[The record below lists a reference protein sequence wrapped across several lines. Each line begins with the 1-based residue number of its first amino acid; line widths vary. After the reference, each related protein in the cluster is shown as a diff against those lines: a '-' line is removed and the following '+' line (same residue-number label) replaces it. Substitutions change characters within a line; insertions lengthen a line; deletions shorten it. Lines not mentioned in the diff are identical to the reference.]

1 VVEANH
7 VYDFGP
13 FRIDSLRGVLLHN
26 GHRMQV
32 PPKIFQTLLVL
43 VQRRGQIVEKNDFLK
58 LVWPDAIVE
67 ESNLSQ
73 NIFRLRKILGKN
85 PEGREYIETVPKRGY
100 CFVSPVKE
108 VDEQSLNPET
118 QPNPGMPAPAEGQ
131 KAVSRSKKV
140 NSIAVLPLFNVS
152 GDVKLEH
159 LCEGFAEVITN
170 SLSEISALRVMA
182 MSTMSAY
189 KNQEVHPQEIGQQ
202 LDVQMVATGKIMLLD
217 ETVTIQMELVDVAN
231 GWQLWGKQYQGAPS
245 MLVEIQQEIVQNIM
259 DHIRRKVTAKE
270 HKKVFKLH
278 TNSAEAYQFYLKG
291 RYFLNKHT
299 KASYPQAIESFQQA
313 INIDSKYAL
322 AYSGLADS
330 YILYDFYGLRSPWQ
344 TVPIA
349 RAAAMMAIELDDK
362 LAEAHTSIA
371 GIKLVFDRD
380 LKGAER
386 EFKEAL
392 KLNPRCAAA
401 HNGYSHCL
409 IELDRVEESFAA
421 ITTAMQLAPL
431 NLEIN
436 LYLGWHYLN
445 ARRYDTAVKQFLK
458 TLELAPGFYRAQLL
472 LGMAYGQSG
481 ELPTAIAAYKKAASL
496 EDTPITSGFLGM
508 AYARIRKR
516 EEAIALLTAML
527 EQAKVTYIPPFA
539 IALIYTG
546 LGQRNEAFEWL
557 EKAFIEHSQWQ
568 AWLRIIPE
576 FDSLRLDPRLAALSR
591 RIQGLNYTPAI
602 KKSRLLRR
610 SAAV

>member
-1 VVEANH
+1 MFYE
-7 VYDFGP
+7 FGP
-13 FRIDSLRGVLLHN
+13 FRMDSLRGVLLRN

-32 PPKIFQTLLVL
+32 PPKVFETLLVL
-43 VQRRGQIVEKNDFLK
+43 VQQGGQIVEKNEFLK
-58 LVWPDAIVE
+58 LVWPDAVVE
-67 ESNLSQ
+67 ESNLNQ

-85 PEGREYIETVPKRGY
+85 PEGQEYIETVPKRGY
-100 CFVSPVKE
+100 CLVSTVKE

-118 QPNPGMPAPAEGQ
+118 QPSHGKPAPAEGE
-131 KAVSRSKKV
+131 KAVSRSKNL

-152 GDVKLEH
+152 SDVNLEH
-159 LCEGFAEVITN
+159 LRDGIAEGIIN

-182 MSTMSAY
+182 ISTVSGY
-189 KNQEVHPQEIGQQ
+189 KNQEVHPQEVGRQ

-217 ETVTIQMELVDVAN
+217 ETVTIQIELVEVAN
-231 GWQLWGKQYQGAPS
+231 GWQLWGKQYQGTLS
-245 MLVEIQQEIVQNIM
+245 NLLEIQQEIVQNIT
-259 DHIRRKVTAKE
+259 DHIQRKLTAKE

-291 RYFLNKHT
+291 RYFLNKRA

-349 RAAAMMAIELDDK
+349 RAAARMAIEIDDK

-371 GIKLVFDRD
+371 SIKLVYDRD
-380 LKGAER
+380 LEGAER

-392 KLNPRCAAA
+392 KLNPRCADAY
-401 HNGYSHCL
+401 NGYSHCL

-421 ITTAMQLAPL
+421 ITTAMELAPL
-431 NLEIN
+431 NLDIN

-445 ARRYDTAVKQFLK
+445 ARRYDTAVKQLLK
-458 TLELAPGFYRAQLL
+458 TLELGPRFYRAQLL

-481 ELPTAIAAYKKAASL
+481 QLPAAIAAYEKAASL
-496 EDTPITSGFLGM
+496 EDTPITSGFLGT
-508 AYARIRKR
+508 AYARIGKR
-516 EEAIALLTAML
+516 EEAISLLTAML
-527 EQAKVTYIPPFA
+527 EQAKVTYVPPFA
-539 IALIYTG
+539 IALTYTG
-546 LGQRNEAFEWL
+546 LDQRDEAFEWL

-576 FDSLRLDPRLAALSR
+576 FDSLRSDPRLAALSR
-591 RIQGLNYTPAI
+591 RIQRLNYTPAI

-610 SAAV
+610 GATV